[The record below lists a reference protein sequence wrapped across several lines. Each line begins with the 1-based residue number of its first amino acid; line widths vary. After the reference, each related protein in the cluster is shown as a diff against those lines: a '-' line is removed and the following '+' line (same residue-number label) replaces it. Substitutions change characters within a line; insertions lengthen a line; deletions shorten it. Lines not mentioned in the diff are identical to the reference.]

1 MIASL
6 AALALLSAPL
16 RQFPKVTASTL
27 STLTL
32 VLAAVLAQVY
42 VLLALPLRNNINNKD
57 SHEFSSLWLFSLAF
71 MKTLTR
77 QCRVLL

>member
-42 VLLALPLRNNINNKD
+42 VLLALPLRNNINIRTAM
-57 SHEFSSLWLFSLAF
+57 SFQAYGCFL
-71 MKTLTR
+71 
-77 QCRVLL
+77 